1 MNSLNKYCYF
11 NIEKIVQVFY
21 YIQKYSD
28 TKSVLNLMKYLF
40 FSDRIHL
47 REHYSLISLDKYVAL
62 VNGPAAS
69 NSLDVLN
76 KKNEYLSNFEHDD
89 LKYLNNIKKCYKAER
104 IILEIGTDLL
114 SKNEMSSLDKAIE
127 IFSGKELVEI
137 SHDYPE
143 WKRYKNQ
150 FEEQVASSK
159 TSKSIKIEM
168 EDFFKNPD
176 MKDSPAIN
184 KYFEGVDPLYK
195 DNEYLDEAR
204 QFYLESLGQHGS

>member
-1 MNSLNKYCYF
+1 MSSLNKYCYF
-11 NIEKIVQVFY
+11 NIEKIVQVFF

-47 REHYSLISLDKYVAL
+47 REHYSLISLDRYVAL

-76 KKNEYLSNFEHDD
+76 RKTKYLSKLKDND
-89 LKYLNNIKKCYKAER
+89 LKYLNNIKKSYNER

-114 SKNEMSSLDKAIE
+114 SKNEMTSLDKAIE
-127 IFSGKELVEI
+127 LFSGKELVEI

-143 WKRYKNQ
+143 WKRFKNQ
-150 FEEQVASSK
+150 FEEQVTSSK
-159 TSKSIKIEM
+159 TSKLVKIEM

-176 MKDSPAIN
+176 IKDSPAIN